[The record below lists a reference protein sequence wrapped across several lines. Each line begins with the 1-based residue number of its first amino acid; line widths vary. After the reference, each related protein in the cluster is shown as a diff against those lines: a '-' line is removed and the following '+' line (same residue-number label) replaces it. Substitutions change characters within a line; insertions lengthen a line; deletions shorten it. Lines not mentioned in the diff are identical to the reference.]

1 MILTC
6 PECKARY
13 IVNPKALL
21 PRGRT
26 VRCAKCSHS
35 WFEDKPKEE
44 VEVVTPNDKAS
55 DAEQQP
61 NEEQQA
67 NKSDAVAQDT
77 NKEKADEGNKEPE
90 SAKSEDDFDFPIN
103 NPKKRR
109 RPIPKGSNLPA
120 LQNQKYGSNKLGW
133 ISLMVFITLII
144 SGFLIFQEEVTNG
157 WPAANKLYV
166 AIGLDQSP
174 TEAKPAEP
182 EIEPVEDRLKIGG
195 LTPRRENINN
205 ISHLVIAGYVEN
217 ISDETQNIPDLKVTL
232 LDANRNIVRDWIFSP
247 KTNTVGVDEQAQF
260 ETSLPSPP
268 PEARDISITFAA
280 N

>member
-21 PRGRT
+21 PLGRT

-35 WFEDKPKEE
+35 WFEKKPEDDI
-44 VEVVTPNDKAS
+44 EVVAPDENPQVNESTSSDKKEISKGDDKAS
-55 DAEQQP
+55 END
-61 NEEQQA
+61 
-67 NKSDAVAQDT
+67 KSD
-77 NKEKADEGNKEPE
+77 
-90 SAKSEDDFDFPIN
+90 DDFNFPIS
-103 NPKKRR
+103 NPQKRR

-133 ISLMVFITLII
+133 ISLMVFITLMI
-144 SGFLIFQEEVTNG
+144 SSFLIFQEEVTSG

-166 AIGLDQSP
+166 AIGLEQTPSIEQP
-174 TEAKPAEP
+174 TEP
-182 EIEPVEDRLKIGG
+182 ELEPVEERLKIDG

-205 ISHLVIAGYVEN
+205 VSHLVIAGYVEN
-217 ISDETQNIPDLKVTL
+217 ITDEAQTIPELKVTL
-232 LDANRNIVRDWIFSP
+232 LDSNRNVVRDWVFSP
-247 KTNTVGVDEQAQF
+247 KITTVGPNEQAPF

-268 PEARDISITFAA
+268 PEARDISITFTA